1 MRDTVTK
8 TISCQA
14 RHTGQRGFTLIE
26 LIIVIIVLG
35 ILSVTAGP
43 RIFSGTDTRELASER
58 DIYSVLRLTQQ
69 RAMQDTRETCYGIEI
84 SANTIEPTI
93 CGGSPFAAEVVVPDT
108 QTISLVNADTSS
120 VITLPVII
128 YFNALGCPVLGSHG
142 ACASNRFQFN
152 LTGQT
157 TRNLCLNSQ
166 GYLREGTC

>member
-1 MRDTVTK
+1 MSKAVITSVFYE
-8 TISCQA
+8 A
-14 RHTGQRGFTLIE
+14 RHHAQRGFTLLE

-35 ILSVTAGP
+35 ILAVTAGP
-43 RIFSGTDTRELASER
+43 RIFSGTDTQELASER
-58 DIYSVLRLTQQ
+58 DLYSVLRLTQQ
-69 RAMQDTRETCYGIEI
+69 RAMQDTRETCYGVEI
-84 SANTIEPTI
+84 TENNIVPTA

-108 QTISLVNADTSS
+108 QTTGLINADTSS
-120 VITLPVII
+120 AIPLPAVI

-142 ACASNRFQFN
+142 ACGSLRFQFN